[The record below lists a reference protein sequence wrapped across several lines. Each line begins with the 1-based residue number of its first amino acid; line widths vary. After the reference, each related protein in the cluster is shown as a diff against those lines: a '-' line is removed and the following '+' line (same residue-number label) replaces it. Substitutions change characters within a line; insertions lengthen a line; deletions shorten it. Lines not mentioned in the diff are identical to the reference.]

1 MRSLNKRP
9 VTAQTREAKNSN
21 RAKDIESETEDFME
35 YLFPGLR
42 MNVINAAL
50 SDAIDIAQQY
60 PQLLSNLSK
69 LTDLGP
75 QDLGLTEA
83 LESIRHLTA
92 TAAKLKSE
100 GELQ

>member
-1 MRSLNKRP
+1 MQGKI
-9 VTAQTREAKNSN
+9 NSN
-21 RAKDIESETEDFME
+21 RAKAIESETEDFME

-50 SDAIDIAQQY
+50 ADAIDIAKQY

-69 LTDLGP
+69 LTGLDP

-83 LESIRHLTA
+83 LDSIRHLTA
-92 TAAKLKSE
+92 TAAKLKLI
-100 GELQ
+100 GGLH

>member
-1 MRSLNKRP
+1 MQGKI
-9 VTAQTREAKNSN
+9 NSN
-21 RAKDIESETEDFME
+21 RAKAIESETEDFME

-50 SDAIDIAQQY
+50 ADAIDIAKQY

-69 LTDLGP
+69 LTGLDP

-83 LESIRHLTA
+83 LDSIRHLTA
-92 TAAKLKSE
+92 TAAKLKLK
-100 GELQ
+100 GGLQ